1 MDSSMFASHVILNIL
16 LIWCFVTA
24 FTTFELFSCQFMGNQ
39 DSGHLKIH
47 HITKWTRKSNSEI
60 GLNIVA
66 RSSLAPFGLFLGGHR
81 KVATRSKGP
90 FELKRNWRK
99 QLGAYEWAE
108 STVTLLHLILLC
120 ICYALVCLMALP
132 MCDICGIVHVP
143 GTLSWYLLYANVLYI
158 GVVMCLIHCVMCLD
172 QVQTIWAA
180 SDSCVHAGWNLCLQ
194 WMHNRV
200 SPMKVG
206 HVWKSVLS
214 QDVWNSE

>member
-1 MDSSMFASHVILNIL
+1 MDSSMFASHVILKIL
-16 LIWCFVTA
+16 LIWCFVTT
-24 FTTFELFSCQFMGNQ
+24 FTTFELFSCQFMANQ

-90 FELKRNWRK
+90 FELKRNRRK

-108 STVTLLHLILLC
+108 STVTLLHLIVLC

-132 MCDICGIVHVP
+132 MRCLWHCPCARNIVLIFAICQCAIYWSGNVPNTLCYVP
-143 GTLSWYLLYANVLYI
+143 GPSSNNLCCFWLL
-158 GVVMCLIHCVMCLD
+158 
-172 QVQTIWAA
+172 
-180 SDSCVHAGWNLCLQ
+180 HAGRNLCLQ
-194 WMHNRV
+194 WMHPGGLCV
-200 SPMKVG
+200 EECSLPICLKEWVG
-206 HVWKSVLS
+206 IVK
-214 QDVWNSE
+214 E